1 MDYEAMLAKS
11 ARSGVSLDTE
21 AGAAA
26 LERFKRFF
34 GNLTPERVRNDAAF
48 VYAADAIL
56 HDTLATHEGVEAIQA
71 YLLRTAERAAGV
83 KVDILRVLTDGSD
96 AFLVWRMDITWSAFR
111 QKGRTTRSHGMSHIR
126 FDADG
131 KVALHHDFWDSASG
145 FFEHLPLVGTLIRW
159 IKRKV

>member
-1 MDYEAMLAKS
+1 MLAKTAKS

-21 AGAAA
+21 TGTAA
-26 LERFKRFF
+26 LERFNHFF
-34 GNLTPERVRNDAAF
+34 ADLTPERVRNDTAL

-56 HDTLATHEGVEAIQA
+56 HDTLATHEGMEAVRA

-83 KVDILRVLTDGSD
+83 KVDIIRVLTDGSD

-131 KVALHHDFWDSASG
+131 KVALHHDFWDSAGG

-159 IKRKV
+159 IKRRV